1 MSELLIGGHTAM
13 TQTGTDPVQFAPTI
27 AFPAEAAIPSIVL
40 TPTATAPTAIEGA
53 IYYDSTSDALKIHDG
68 TSWNNII
75 LSGGGSSL
83 VTETFKTIS
92 VTGQDDIIAEL
103 TEDTLVLSAG
113 ANISL
118 TTDATTDTLTIT
130 SSYAETDPVFSAHD
144 ASNVTSSKITNWD
157 TAHGW
162 GDHST
167 VGYGGT
173 GTPAGMIAP
182 FAMDTLPTGW
192 LVCDGASISR
202 TLYANLY
209 QAIQLA
215 WGPGDTPGSTFNLPD
230 LRAAFLRGAGASTK
244 FTQDH
249 TTTFATAESD
259 TVQGHYHTANYMYN
273 GQLGTASNLHPSTA
287 GGGAVET
294 ATHDNVL
301 GPRSDGTNGT
311 PRIANETRPNNIGVN
326 FCIKY

>member
-103 TEDTLVLSAG
+103 TE
-113 ANISL
+113 
-118 TTDATTDTLTIT
+118 
-130 SSYAETDPVFSAHD
+130 
-144 ASNVTSSKITNWD
+144 
-157 TAHGW
+157 
-162 GDHST
+162 
-167 VGYGGT
+167 
-173 GTPAGMIAP
+173 
-182 FAMDTLPTGW
+182 
-192 LVCDGASISR
+192 
-202 TLYANLY
+202 
-209 QAIQLA
+209 
-215 WGPGDTPGSTFNLPD
+215 DTPGSTFNLPD